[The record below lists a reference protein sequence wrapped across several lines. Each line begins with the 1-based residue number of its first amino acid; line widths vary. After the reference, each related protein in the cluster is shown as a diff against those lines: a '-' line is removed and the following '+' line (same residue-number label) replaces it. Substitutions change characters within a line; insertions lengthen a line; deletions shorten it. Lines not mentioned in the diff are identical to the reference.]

1 MTPDRPRSYKS
12 DRPRSYKSDPTEMP
26 PYPHG
31 DGDRSNTIDA
41 FTGGLAELPVEGGL
55 VGFLIFKNHDT
66 KLNSILLSLSH
77 FEQLCQESTF
87 LSTSKVGPT
96 FAFVIAE
103 QFQAAMEGDRCE
115 SLFMILNELFSPNLV
130 RFPNR
135 HECLPQ

>member
-66 KLNSILLSLSH
+66 KLNGNSFFSLINIMVKLL
-77 FEQLCQESTF
+77 
-87 LSTSKVGPT
+87 
-96 FAFVIAE
+96 
-103 QFQAAMEGDRCE
+103 
-115 SLFMILNELFSPNLV
+115 
-130 RFPNR
+130 
-135 HECLPQ
+135 